1 MRCSDSDVYSGTV
14 SVDHFGKLKSLD
26 SVMLNKN
33 PGLEVDLNLLG
44 MWPNLR
50 IVILDK

>member
-1 MRCSDSDVYSGTV
+1 MYSGTV
-14 SVDHFGKLKSLD
+14 SVDHFGKLKSLK

-33 PGLEVDLNLLG
+33 PGLEVDLDLLG
-44 MWPNLR
+44 LWPNLR